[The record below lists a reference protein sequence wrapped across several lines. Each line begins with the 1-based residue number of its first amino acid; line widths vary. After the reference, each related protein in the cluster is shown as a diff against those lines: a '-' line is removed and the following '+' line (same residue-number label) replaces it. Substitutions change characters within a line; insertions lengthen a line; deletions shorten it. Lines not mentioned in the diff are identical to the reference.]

1 VQGLWSGSHVL
12 AWHLEQ
18 TFRDDSAARAE
29 NKCLQRDVV
38 EKKLPTFLS
47 KLTDCPCTL
56 AQARADTGRFHTD
69 YSCDIKQGSVFTY
82 HPGSVCCVRAVQAS
96 PMHGSGQKCCYD
108 STGALVLTGD
118 SIGGSTPERA
128 HEWGSPPYRE
138 PPWVPGYSHGL
149 YDVTSFIYCC
159 LWSDN
164 CHIYLSHRPSTGCRN
179 YKPSE
184 QVLSSE
190 IHISSRSMAS
200 ATLSM
205 EKEGTTLCLHPS
217 IMVLFTTKGTLVKAT
232 QLLSV
237 AMKEKAS
244 DVIEVR
250 LAEGHL
256 QVLRNQKLLSLTEQR
271 WMDLHGV
278 FVFTPSPHRVT
289 AMFPSGAAVDVCVHE
304 VTMAVTVLLPTE
316 FTNQTRGLLG
326 VMNSDPSDDLLT
338 QHREVI
344 SSANATS
351 EEIFTFGA
359 GCSISKESSLFTY
372 DSKYLLDTYGF
383 PPSHNPAFV
392 PAFSLPVI
400 PDNPLVEDMLKICFG
415 EGAQFCKYDTLTT
428 RRLTVGNATLSA
440 YKNHRALMEALE
452 PVVTCGWLPTP
463 RNGKKNGTHYTP
475 RKTLT
480 FCNEGYKLYGAT
492 QCTCL
497 DDGTWTGEQ
506 SYCITDDNMG
516 FVLAAVGSLSV
527 LVTMGVMIAR
537 HSRKQDREREK
548 PEDMVTQEQTF

>member
-1 VQGLWSGSHVL
+1 
-12 AWHLEQ
+12 
-18 TFRDDSAARAE
+18 
-29 NKCLQRDVV
+29 
-38 EKKLPTFLS
+38 
-47 KLTDCPCTL
+47 
-56 AQARADTGRFHTD
+56 
-69 YSCDIKQGSVFTY
+69 
-82 HPGSVCCVRAVQAS
+82 
-96 PMHGSGQKCCYD
+96 
-108 STGALVLTGD
+108 
-118 SIGGSTPERA
+118 
-128 HEWGSPPYRE
+128 
-138 PPWVPGYSHGL
+138 
-149 YDVTSFIYCC
+149 
-159 LWSDN
+159 
-164 CHIYLSHRPSTGCRN
+164 
-179 YKPSE
+179 
-184 QVLSSE
+184 
-190 IHISSRSMAS
+190 
-200 ATLSM
+200 
-205 EKEGTTLCLHPS
+205 
-217 IMVLFTTKGTLVKAT
+217 
-232 QLLSV
+232 
-237 AMKEKAS
+237 MKEKAS

-351 EEIFTFGA
+351 EEIFTLGA

-428 RRLTVGNATLSA
+428 RSLTVGNATLSA

-463 RNGKKNGTHYTP
+463 KNGKKNGTHYTP
-475 RKTLT
+475 RKTDL
-480 FCNEGYKLYGAT
+480 L
-492 QCTCL
+492 Q
-497 DDGTWTGEQ
+497 
-506 SYCITDDNMG
+506 
-516 FVLAAVGSLSV
+516 
-527 LVTMGVMIAR
+527 
-537 HSRKQDREREK
+537 
-548 PEDMVTQEQTF
+548 